1 MRVPGRGFGTLV
13 ALACTVVLA
22 ACSKSGGAPA
32 QAEKPLVGGLGKR
45 LAAGPVAD
53 LKLTKDG
60 TFATFL
66 RNPKRPA
73 IQGVSPLMALG
84 ELGVASLKDG
94 AVRFVGQGVSNR
106 PGSVLFSPDSTWLL
120 FVDGYNAAAESGTLH
135 TFQLGASGDPEVRG
149 RAVSFVSV
157 SPTGKSFAFVDG
169 GVLRVAPLQPG
180 STARAVATDVST
192 AQFTPDGTL
201 LLVHHRTSAAGTLER
216 VSVDGNR
223 PATRLADSVGDW
235 ILSPDGRRVAF
246 AVTSTVV
253 KDGRDLWVAALPDG
267 KPVRVVTGTGPFAFS
282 SDGSQLARIE
292 REKASSIGN
301 LVVGPASGGTGRKV
315 AERVGDFSFAPDG
328 KSVAALANYDENQKW
343 GRLTY
348 APLPEGPLVELGKR
362 VTTWIWSPDSK
373 HLAFNLR
380 VFQPLP
386 SVDLWL
392 YARGK
397 PSGSAVMS
405 NVYGYDFGPGGAL
418 YFRSE
423 CIREARACSLERLD
437 PGVPDARPAPI
448 LEGIFGFRPSEA
460 GNRMLVTYART
471 DADTYDVAVL
481 NLKTNVRVT
490 LEERILLPALFAD
503 PEGKKVVY
511 LVSYA
516 DRSGLYVCDQVP

>member
-1 MRVPGRGFGTLV
+1 VRARLGV
-13 ALACTVVLA
+13 AALLLATVG
-22 ACSKSGGAPA
+22 CSKGGGAPA
-32 QAEKPLVGGLGKR
+32 QPEKPLVGGLGKR

-60 TFATFL
+60 AHATFL

-94 AVRFVGQGVSNR
+94 TVRFLGQGVSNR
-106 PGSVLFSPDSTWLL
+106 PGSVLFSPDSRWLF
-120 FVDGYNAAAESGTLH
+120 FVDGYNAAAEAGALH
-135 TFQLGASGDPEVRG
+135 TFQLGSAGEPELRG
-149 RAVSFVSV
+149 RAVSFLAV
-157 SPTGKSFAFVDG
+157 SPTGKAFAFVDG
-169 GVLRVAPLQPG
+169 GVLRVAELAPG

-192 AQFTPDGTL
+192 AQFTPDGAL
-201 LLVHHRTSAAGTLER
+201 LLVHHRAASGGALER
-216 VSVDGNR
+216 ILVDGNR
-223 PATRLADSVGDW
+223 PAVRLGDSVGDW
-235 ILSPDGRRVAF
+235 ILSPDGKRVAF
-246 AVTSTVV
+246 AVKSTVV
-253 KDGRDLWVAALPDG
+253 RDGRDLWVATLPDG
-267 KPVRVVTGTGPFAFS
+267 KPTRVVTGTGPFAFS
-282 SDGSQLARIE
+282 PDGAQLARIE

-301 LVVGPASGGTGRKV
+301 LVVGPAAGGTGRKV
-315 AERVGDFSFAPDG
+315 AERVGDFSFSPDG
-328 KSVAALANYDENQKW
+328 KAVAALANYDEQQKW

-348 APLPEGPLVELGKR
+348 APLPDGAPVELGKR
-362 VTTWIWSPDSK
+362 VSTWVWSPDDR
-373 HLAFNLR
+373 HLAFNVR

-397 PSGSAVMS
+397 PAGSAVMA

-418 YFRSE
+418 YLRSE
-423 CIREARACSLERLD
+423 CIREARACTLERLD
-437 PGVPDARPAPI
+437 PSIPDGKPTPV

-481 NLKTNVRVT
+481 NLKTSVRVT

-503 PEGKKVVY
+503 PQGNKVVY
-511 LVSYA
+511 LVSQGE
-516 DRSGLYVCDQVP
+516 RSGLYVCDQVP